1 VDRFDKSRSIE
12 AVYVLIR
19 RYYQL
24 GLGWEAGVEQSE
36 ATGGGAT
43 QSPLLAVRGI
53 TKRFGAFT
61 ANDNVTLGLARGE
74 VHALLGE
81 NCAGKSTLVKMLYGL
96 LAPTEGE
103 ILWQDAPIKLANPN
117 AARALGIGMVFQ
129 HFSLFDNLTVA
140 DNIAL
145 VMPKSAKLD
154 DIPARIDEIS
164 RAYGMGLEPRR
175 PVWSL
180 SAGERQRIEIARC
193 LLQDPKVLILD
204 EPTSVLTPQEAEKL
218 FETLDR
224 LKAEGR
230 ALLYISHHL
239 EEVKR
244 LCDRATILRLGK
256 VVGTCDPRAETARS
270 LAALMVGSQIA
281 EVRAAGAHQLGE
293 DRLVVA
299 DLDAP
304 SPSLHGVSLKKISL
318 NVQGG
323 EVFGVAGVAGNGQS
337 ELFAALSGEILANQ
351 PEAVVIDRQQ
361 VGTIGISERRALN
374 AGFVPEERNGHA
386 AAPDF
391 TLSENIVLTGHGSN
405 GLTRAGFINSAAA
418 KETSQKVISTFDVR
432 KSGADPLARTLSGG
446 NLQKFVVGREILRE
460 PSLLVINQPT
470 WGVDALAAATIR
482 QALLDLCARGAAVL
496 IISQDLDELFEIS
509 DRIAVIHTGKLSE
522 ALPARDTTREEIGL
536 LMAGMGAA
544 DGSGHAH

>member
-1 VDRFDKSRSIE
+1 LEQTDS
-12 AVYVLIR
+12 AL
-19 RYYQL
+19 
-24 GLGWEAGVEQSE
+24 AGEP
-36 ATGGGAT
+36 A
-43 QSPLLAVRGI
+43 SPLLAVRGI
-53 TKRFGAFT
+53 TKRFGSFT
-61 ANDNVTLGLARGE
+61 ANDCVTLGLTQGE

-81 NCAGKSTLVKMLYGL
+81 NGAGKSTLVKMLYGL

-103 ILWQDAPIKLANPN
+103 ILWQGAPITLPNPN

-140 DNIAL
+140 ENIAL
-145 VMPKSAKLD
+145 VMPQTVKLND
-154 DIPARIDEIS
+154 VPGRIDQIS
-164 RAYGMGLEPRR
+164 RAYGMGLEPNR

-270 LAALMVGSQIA
+270 LAALMVGTQIA
-281 EVRAAGAHQLGE
+281 EVRAAGAHALGKE
-293 DRLVVA
+293 RLVVSN
-299 DLDAP
+299 LDAP
-304 SPSLHGVSLKKISL
+304 SPSLHGVSLKHVSL
-318 NVQGG
+318 AVKGG

-337 ELFAALSGEILANQ
+337 ELFANLSGESLAPRADAIL
-351 PEAVVIDRQQ
+351 IDGAS
-361 VGTIGISERRALN
+361 VGGLGISERRARN

-405 GLTRAGFINSAAA
+405 GLTQMGFINGAAA
-418 KETSQKVISTFDVR
+418 RAQSQKVIAAFDVR

-460 PSLLVINQPT
+460 PALLVINQPT

-482 QALLDLCARGAAVL
+482 QALLDLCARGVAVL

-509 DRIAVIHTGKLSE
+509 DRIAVIHTGELSQ
-522 ALPARDTTREEIGL
+522 ALPARSVTREEIGL
-536 LMAGMGAA
+536 LMAGMPGAA
-544 DGSGHAH
+544 SRPSESAHAP

>member
-1 VDRFDKSRSIE
+1 LEQADKSMVGE
-12 AVYVLIR
+12 PL
-19 RYYQL
+19 
-24 GLGWEAGVEQSE
+24 
-36 ATGGGAT
+36 
-43 QSPLLAVRGI
+43 SPLLAVRGI
-53 TKRFGAFT
+53 TKRFGSFT
-61 ANDNVTLGLARGE
+61 ANDNITLGLSPGE
-74 VHALLGE
+74 IHALLGE
-81 NCAGKSTLVKMLYGL
+81 NGAGKSTLVKMLYGL

-103 ILWQDAPIKLANPN
+103 ILWQGGPIKLPNPN

-140 DNIAL
+140 ENIAL
-145 VMPKSAKLD
+145 VMPPSERLQDVPGK
-154 DIPARIDEIS
+154 IEGIS
-164 RAYGMGLEPRR
+164 RAYGMGLEPNR

-256 VVGTCDPRAETARS
+256 LVGTCDPRVETPRS
-270 LAALMVGSQIA
+270 LAALMVGSQIM
-281 EVRAAGAHQLGE
+281 EVRAAGAHELGKE
-293 DRLVVA
+293 RLVVA
-299 DLDAP
+299 NLDAP
-304 SPSLHGVSLKKISL
+304 SPSLHGVSLKGVSL
-318 NVQGG
+318 AVKGG

-337 ELFAALSGEILANQ
+337 ELFANLSGEILARR
-351 PEAVVIDRQQ
+351 PDSILIDGAP
-361 VGTIGISERRALN
+361 VGTLGISERRKLN

-405 GLTRAGFINSAAA
+405 DLTQAGFINRPAARA
-418 KETSQKVISTFDVR
+418 QSQKVIAAFDVR

-460 PSLLVINQPT
+460 PALLVINQPT

-509 DRIAVIHTGKLSE
+509 DRIAVIHTGELSP
-522 ALPARDTTREEIGL
+522 ALPARATTREEIGL
-536 LMAGMGAA
+536 LMAGMAHK
-544 DGSGHAH
+544 SGPAGEASDAH

>member
-1 VDRFDKSRSIE
+1 M
-12 AVYVLIR
+12 
-19 RYYQL
+19 
-24 GLGWEAGVEQSE
+24 AGMPEE
-36 ATGGGAT
+36 RAA
-43 QSPLLAVRGI
+43 PILAVREI
-53 TKRFGAFT
+53 TKRFGPFT
-61 ANDNVTLGLARGE
+61 ANDKVTLDLAQGE

-81 NCAGKSTLVKMLYGL
+81 NGAGKSTLVKMLYGL

-103 ILWQDAPIKLANPN
+103 ILWRGAPIRLPNPN

-140 DNIAL
+140 ENIAL
-145 VMPKSAKLD
+145 VMPKSQKLPD
-154 DIPARIDEIS
+154 VPRRIAEIS
-164 RAYGMGLEPRR
+164 RAYGMGLEPDRL
-175 PVWSL
+175 VWSL

-204 EPTSVLTPQEAEKL
+204 EPTSVLTPQEAERL

-256 VVGTCDPRAETARS
+256 LVGTCDPRVETARS
-270 LAALMVGSQIA
+270 LAALMVGTQIA
-281 EVRAAGAHQLGE
+281 EVRPAGAHRAGKE
-293 DRLVVA
+293 RLVVSG
-299 DLDAP
+299 LEAP
-304 SPSLHGVSLKKISL
+304 SPSLHGVSLKGVSL
-318 NVQGG
+318 SVKGG
-323 EVFGVAGVAGNGQS
+323 EVLGVAGVAGNGQS
-337 ELFAALSGEILANQ
+337 ELFANLSGEILA
-351 PEAVVIDRQQ
+351 PRADAILIDGAP
-361 VGTIGISERRALN
+361 VGGLGISERRALN

-391 TLSENIVLTGHGSN
+391 TLSENVVLTCHGSD
-405 GLTRAGFINSAAA
+405 GMIQYGFVNAAA
-418 KETSQKVISTFDVR
+418 ARAQSQKVVSAFDVR

-460 PSLLVINQPT
+460 PALLIINQPT

-482 QALLDLCARGAAVL
+482 QALLDLSARGAAVL

-509 DRIAVIHTGKLSE
+509 DRIAVIHAGELSE
-522 ALPARDTTREEIGL
+522 ALPARNTSREEIGL
-536 LMAGMGAA
+536 LMAGMGQGGA
-544 DGSGHAH
+544 DHAH

>member
-1 VDRFDKSRSIE
+1 
-12 AVYVLIR
+12 L
-19 RYYQL
+19 
-24 GLGWEAGVEQSE
+24 EQANAAMARESE
-36 ATGGGAT
+36 A
-43 QSPLLAVRGI
+43 PLLAVRGI

-61 ANDNVTLGLARGE
+61 ANDNISLGLIPGE

-81 NCAGKSTLVKMLYGL
+81 NGAGKSTLVKMLYGL

-103 ILWQDAPIKLANPN
+103 ILWQGGAINLPNPN

-140 DNIAL
+140 ENIAL
-145 VMPKSAKLD
+145 VMPSSDRLQDVPGK
-154 DIPARIDEIS
+154 IEGIS
-164 RAYGMGLEPRR
+164 RAYGMGLEPNR

-256 VVGTCDPRAETARS
+256 LVGTCDPRVETPRS
-270 LAALMVGSQIA
+270 LAALMVGSQIM
-281 EVRAAGAHQLGE
+281 EVRAAGAHSLGE

-299 DLDAP
+299 KLDAP
-304 SPSLHGVSLKKISL
+304 SPSLHGVSLKGVSL
-318 NVQGG
+318 TVRGG

-337 ELFAALSGEILANQ
+337 ELFANLSGESLAAR
-351 PEAVVIDRQQ
+351 PEAVLIDGAP
-361 VGTIGISERRALN
+361 VGALGISERRALN

-405 GLTRAGFINSAAA
+405 GLTQMGFINGGAA
-418 KETSQKVISTFDVR
+418 KDQSQKVIAAFDVR

-460 PSLLVINQPT
+460 PALLVINQPT

-509 DRIAVIHTGKLSE
+509 DRIAVIHTGELSE
-522 ALPARDTTREEIGL
+522 ALPARGTTREEIGL
-536 LMAGMGAA
+536 LMAGMAGQANPAA
-544 DGSGHAH
+544 GGDHAH

>member
-1 VDRFDKSRSIE
+1 LERASTSIPLE
-12 AVYVLIR
+12 P
-19 RYYQL
+19 
-24 GLGWEAGVEQSE
+24 E
-36 ATGGGAT
+36 
-43 QSPLLAVRGI
+43 SPLLAVRGI
-53 TKRFGAFT
+53 TKRFGTFT
-61 ANDNVTLGLARGE
+61 ANDNITLGLTPGE

-81 NCAGKSTLVKMLYGL
+81 NGAGKSTLVKMLYGL

-103 ILWQDAPIKLANPN
+103 ILWQGAPIRLPNPN

-140 DNIAL
+140 ENIAL
-145 VMPKSAKLD
+145 VMPPSERLQ
-154 DIPARIDEIS
+154 DIPGKIDQIS
-164 RAYGMGLEPRR
+164 RAYGMGLEPGR

-256 VVGTCDPRAETARS
+256 LVGTCDPRVETPRS
-270 LAALMVGSQIA
+270 LAALMVGSQIM
-281 EVRAAGAHQLGE
+281 EVRAAGAHALGK
-293 DRLVVA
+293 DRLVVSH
-299 DLDAP
+299 LDAP
-304 SPSLHGVSLKKISL
+304 SPSLHGVSLKNVSL
-318 NVQGG
+318 QVKGG
-323 EVFGVAGVAGNGQS
+323 EVFGIAGVAGNGQS
-337 ELFAALSGEILANQ
+337 ELFANLSGESLARR
-351 PEAVVIDRQQ
+351 PEAIAIDGAP
-361 VGTIGISERRALN
+361 VGAMGISQRRALN

-391 TLSENIVLTGHGSN
+391 TLSENIVLTGHGTN
-405 GLTRAGFINSAAA
+405 GLTRFGFIDGAAA
-418 KETSQKVISTFDVR
+418 KDQSQKVITAFDVR

-460 PSLLVINQPT
+460 PALLVINQPT

-509 DRIAVIHTGKLSE
+509 DRIAVIHTGQLSD
-522 ALPARDTTREEIGL
+522 ALPARGTTREEIGL
-536 LMAGMGAA
+536 LMAGMATDA
-544 DGSGHAH
+544 GSTSEVGRAH

>member
-1 VDRFDKSRSIE
+1 LEQANR
-12 AVYVLIR
+12 
-19 RYYQL
+19 
-24 GLGWEAGVEQSE
+24 AG
-36 ATGGGAT
+36 AGGAEA
-43 QSPLLAVRGI
+43 PLLAVHGI

-61 ANDNVTLGLARGE
+61 ANDNITLGLTPGE

-81 NCAGKSTLVKMLYGL
+81 NGAGKSTLVKMLYGL

-103 ILWQDAPIKLANPN
+103 ILWQGAPIKLANPN

-140 DNIAL
+140 ENIAL
-145 VMPKSAKLD
+145 VMPASERLQDVPGK
-154 DIPARIDEIS
+154 IEGIS
-164 RAYGMGLEPRR
+164 RAYGMGLEPNR

-256 VVGTCDPRAETARS
+256 LVGTCDPRVETPRS
-270 LAALMVGSQIA
+270 LAALMVGSQIM
-281 EVRAAGAHQLGE
+281 EVRAAGAHSLGK
-293 DRLVVA
+293 DRLVVSN
-299 DLDAP
+299 LDAQ
-304 SPSLHGVSLKKISL
+304 SPSLHGVSLKRVSL
-318 NVQGG
+318 AVKGG
-323 EVFGVAGVAGNGQS
+323 EVLGIAGVAGNGQS
-337 ELFAALSGEILANQ
+337 ELFANLSGESLAAR
-351 PEAVVIDRQQ
+351 PESIVIDGTP
-361 VGTIGISERRALN
+361 VGSLGISERRALN

-391 TLSENIVLTGHGSN
+391 TLSENIVLTGHGSD
-405 GLTRAGFINSAAA
+405 GLTRLGFINGVAA
-418 KETSQKVISTFDVR
+418 KNQSQKVIAVFDVR

-460 PSLLVINQPT
+460 PALLVINQPT

-509 DRIAVIHTGKLSE
+509 DRIAVIHTGELSA
-522 ALPARDTTREEIGL
+522 ALPARGTTREEIGL
-536 LMAGMGAA
+536 LMAGMPGQTNPSGA
-544 DGSGHAH
+544 DRDRHAH